1 MSICRSH
8 FGQNYAGARDNFIY
22 VYSQDNDSAYKQADR
37 MVLARVAK
45 DLITD
50 RGAYEF
56 FVRVDEAGQPHWTK
70 DIAGRGAAFVHPGRC
85 YRSGISY
92 NAALKR
98 LLGRRL
104 LFRAEGPT
112 ERRAV
117 TAVL

>member
-37 MVLARVAK
+37 MVLAR
-45 DLITD
+45 
-50 RGAYEF
+50 
-56 FVRVDEAGQPHWTK
+56 
-70 DIAGRGAAFVHPGRC
+70 
-85 YRSGISY
+85 ISY